1 MVAVKKEEDTGQLEL
16 IRKVILAKLNSLKSR
31 QFEDKSLDEF
41 SLAFRVFLLKYLKL
55 NYEFTEEELS
65 AELDKRGIS
74 KLLKERILKIT
85 SLVEEIKYKEK
96 KLTKDEFQTILG
108 EGIHI
113 IQVAIPS
120 EEKEAGE
127 KPAESRSSVAKPS
140 LGFFVKI
147 KSAINEWKKE
157 RERREAEKKKL
168 ERKEEIAS
176 LAEESKRQLESRKN
190 HVKEIAVKEKEKAAE
205 PSKIQLTIIKFWNE
219 KSRQIKEY
227 LNNRRKE
234 IQERL
239 KIRAESKKKMEL
251 ERQKSHEESRK
262 RREAFKKWQ
271 QLKLKQIMQ
280 SGAKINEFFS
290 KFITKREKLTEKE
303 LHERK
308 EALRKNLF
316 EERKLELEQLHK
328 IKKQRELD
336 AKQRKEHRQKLL
348 LKIETT
354 FKNKIKKARE
364 FVNKLTESKKKRAID
379 LQKSHEESRKRREAF
394 KKWQQ
399 LKLKQIMQSGAKINE
414 FFSKFIK
421 KKMLIT
427 GKKAPLSCSPDSKV
441 SKTKHTASQLHF
453 SLVNIESEKRR
464 LSSSINETDA
474 RIKSI
479 EHHIIAQSRD
489 NINPAQQKNLMAQK
503 QKLLNDK
510 KNYLKQL
517 EAKETEMKRM
527 DGALR
532 KVIKGQN
539 SIVAKI
545 SKRKPNFIDFIQP
558 YLKSMGY
565 WLYHKT
571 KTKSS
576 KNDN

>member
-65 AELDKRGIS
+65 SELDKRGIS

-290 KFITKREKLTEKE
+290 KFI
-303 LHERK
+303 
-308 EALRKNLF
+308 
-316 EERKLELEQLHK
+316 
-328 IKKQRELD
+328 
-336 AKQRKEHRQKLL
+336 
-348 LKIETT
+348 
-354 FKNKIKKARE
+354 
-364 FVNKLTESKKKRAID
+364 
-379 LQKSHEESRKRREAF
+379 
-394 KKWQQ
+394 
-399 LKLKQIMQSGAKINE
+399 
-414 FFSKFIK
+414 K

-427 GKKAPLSCSPDSKV
+427 GKKAPLSCSPDYKV